1 MARITP
7 LLGCVVALWATTA
20 PAAPVARP
28 VAMEEAV
35 EWAVGRNLGVAL
47 AAEAVPIAKASEV
60 KAAADF
66 DTAVTATVDFDHTET
81 PTASD
86 LFGTTRESLALS
98 LGLAHRFAFGTEAS
112 LKLTGDR
119 QRDNFP
125 FSTLNPHFD
134 AALDL
139 AITQPLLRGGGTA
152 VNLAPVRL
160 ARVASEA
167 EAVRLR
173 AAMEEVVLA
182 TEESYWHL
190 VEAGERLKVAR
201 ASLELAR
208 SLAENV
214 DERVRVGGLP
224 PYERLGAE
232 AEVALREEGV
242 AVAEQGLADAQDRL
256 LEVTGVGTEE
266 AESWNLRPLPA
277 PLPPIEAER
286 PDLAVALA
294 RARDHRTDLALARL
308 ARERR
313 GLEAA
318 RADNLRLP
326 DLALTG
332 RAGVGGLTG
341 DQRVHEL
348 ADQLGRRDFL
358 SYGVGLAL
366 TYPLGNRAGRA
377 AADQA
382 HRRHRQAD
390 LALRKAAAAAVEAVR
405 AAVREVT
412 TSERRIEAT
421 AKAVASRQALLGAEE
436 EKFRAG
442 VATPHDVLEV
452 QRDLTEARERHV
464 ASRTAYLLAVARL
477 WDSEGMLLERHH
489 LRVEVAGA
497 SRARGLGGGG

>member
-1 MARITP
+1 MVRITP
-7 LLGCVVALWATTA
+7 LLGCVAVLSAAVATAT
-20 PAAPVARP
+20 PVARS
-28 VAMEEAV
+28 VGMEEAV
-35 EWAVGRNLGVAL
+35 EWAVARNLGVAL
-47 AAEAVPIAKASEV
+47 AAEALPIATGSEV
-60 KAAADF
+60 EAAADF
-66 DTAVTATVDFDHTET
+66 DTTVTAGVDFDHTET

-86 LFGTTRESLALS
+86 LFGTTRESVAVS
-98 LGLAHRFAFGTEAS
+98 LGLTRRFALGTEAS
-112 LKLTGDR
+112 LKFTGDR

-125 FSTLNPHFD
+125 FSTLNPRFD

-160 ARVASEA
+160 ARVATEV

-182 TEESYWHL
+182 TEEGYWHL

-201 ASLELAR
+201 ASRELAR

-214 DERVRVGGLP
+214 GERVRVGGLP

-242 AVAEQGLADAQDRL
+242 AVAEQALADAQDRL

-266 AESWNLRPLPA
+266 DESWELRPVPA
-277 PLPPIEAER
+277 PLPPIEAQD
-286 PDLAVALA
+286 PDLDVALA
-294 RARDHRTDLALARL
+294 RAREHRTDLALARL

-332 RAGVGGLTG
+332 RVGAGGLTG
-341 DQRVHEL
+341 DQRVQEL
-348 ADQLGRRDFL
+348 ADQLGRRDFF

-377 AADQA
+377 AAEQA
-382 HRRHRQAD
+382 HHRHRQAD
-390 LALRKAAAAAVEAVR
+390 LALRDAAASVVAAVR
-405 AAVREVT
+405 AAVREVA
-412 TSERRIEAT
+412 TSRRRIAAT
-421 AKAVASRQALLGAEE
+421 AKAVASWAARLDAEE
-436 EKFRAG
+436 EKFRVG
-442 VATPHDVLEV
+442 VATPHDVLEA
-452 QRDLTEARERHV
+452 QRDLTEARERNV

-477 WDSEGMLLERHH
+477 WDAEGMLLERHH
-489 LRVEVAGA
+489 LRVEAADAPG
-497 SRARGLGGGG
+497 GDPGGG

>member
-1 MARITP
+1 
-7 LLGCVVALWATTA
+7 
-20 PAAPVARP
+20 
-28 VAMEEAV
+28 MEEAV

-47 AAEAVPIAKASEV
+47 AAEAVPMAKAAEV
-60 KAAADF
+60 EAAAAF
-66 DTAVTATVDFDHTET
+66 DTDLRADLSFDHTET

-86 LFGTTRESLALS
+86 LFGTTRESVGLS
-98 LGLAHRFAFGTEAS
+98 LGLAHRFALGTEAS

-125 FSTLNPHFD
+125 FSTLNPRFD
-134 AALDL
+134 AALALDL
-139 AITQPLLRGGGTA
+139 TQPLLRGAGTA

-182 TEESYWHL
+182 TEESYWRL

-208 SLAENV
+208 SLEENV
-214 DERVRVGGLP
+214 AERVRVGGLP
-224 PYERLGAE
+224 PFERLGAE
-232 AEVALREEGV
+232 AEVALREEEV
-242 AVAEQGLADAQDRL
+242 AVAEQGLADGQDRL

-266 AESWNLRPLPA
+266 AESWSLRPLPA

-286 PDLAVALA
+286 PDLDVALA
-294 RARDHRTDLALARL
+294 RAREHRSDLALARL
-308 ARERR
+308 AREQR

-318 RADNLRLP
+318 QADNQRLP
-326 DLALTG
+326 ELALTG

-341 DQRVHEL
+341 DQQVQEL

-377 AADQA
+377 AAETA
-382 HRRHRQAD
+382 HRRHHQAE
-390 LALRKAAAAAVEAVR
+390 LALRQAAAAVVVAVR
-405 AAVREVT
+405 GACREVA
-412 TSERRIEAT
+412 TSERRIAAT
-421 AKAVASRQALLGAEE
+421 AKAVASREARLGAEE

-442 VATPHDVLEV
+442 VATPHDVLEA
-452 QRDLTEARERHV
+452 QRDLSEARERHV

-477 WDSEGMLLERHH
+477 WDAEGMLLERHH
-489 LRVEVAGA
+489 LRVEA
-497 SRARGLGGGG
+497 GGGG